1 MVGFV
6 PSSAQWQQDGGE
18 LSPPDISSSQQV
30 PPQVSKVTLR
40 GKTHP
45 ILFPPGYQACSQHC
59 WAVTVRL
66 LRWPAPLFQ
75 QNIPQEPQQAQ
86 RYPEQGSHAQPGT
99 AAIQH
104 RSGKNQML
112 GKEESCPRCCSLKG
126 NPEEQQGNRR
136 KQQMGRSHMGRSHI
150 EVQKSTKRALN
161 CSPTPEEELLLPLL
175 SVTAS
180 DTSIT
185 IFLWSKSTISFDL
198 FRS

>member
-1 MVGFV
+1 MFPPQLSG
-6 PSSAQWQQDGGE
+6 SRMGGNC
-18 LSPPDISSSQQV
+18 LPLTFPVHSKS

-40 GKTHP
+40 EKTHP

-112 GKEESCPRCCSLKG
+112 GKEKSCPRCCSLKG

-136 KQQMGRSHMGRSHI
+136 KQQMGRSHT

>member
-1 MVGFV
+1 
-6 PSSAQWQQDGGE
+6 
-18 LSPPDISSSQQV
+18 
-30 PPQVSKVTLR
+30 
-40 GKTHP
+40 
-45 ILFPPGYQACSQHC
+45 
-59 WAVTVRL
+59 
-66 LRWPAPLFQ
+66 
-75 QNIPQEPQQAQ
+75 
-86 RYPEQGSHAQPGT
+86 
-99 AAIQH
+99 
-104 RSGKNQML
+104 ML

-126 NPEEQQGNRR
+126 NPEEQQGNQR
-136 KQQMGRSHMGRSHI
+136 KQQMGRSHMGRSHT